1 MSESESEGTSM
12 PTPGPWGI
20 ERKLGVG
27 GHVNVVMANEE
38 ELCSVYYEQRP
49 PERRAEMEANAR
61 LMSAAPDLLVALV
74 ELMESE
80 GGEPRKHDIESAR
93 TWRLCESALMKASQ
107 KHESAQI
114 ARAVEA
120 RARNRQMAREA
131 RKAAKGR

>member
-1 MSESESEGTSM
+1 MTAKESKKVSVSESEEMPGTS
-12 PTPGPWGI
+12 PKPWSITTMGGDVI
-20 ERKLGVG
+20 VCDGSGREVATMGGV
-27 GHVNVVMANEE
+27 
-38 ELCSVYYEQRP
+38 
-49 PERRAEMEANAR
+49 AESCVPDAR